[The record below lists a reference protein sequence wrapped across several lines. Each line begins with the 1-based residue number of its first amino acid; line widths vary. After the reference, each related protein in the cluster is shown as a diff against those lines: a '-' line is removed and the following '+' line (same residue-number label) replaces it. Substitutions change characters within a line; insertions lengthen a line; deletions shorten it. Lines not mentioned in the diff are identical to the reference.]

1 MVTQNTNANVE
12 AARMIASELG
22 QPTRGKGVDR
32 LAADLGDGPH
42 NHPWLNQLPSV
53 EPSANLTEAERIDL
67 DECVD
72 RYGHNRKV
80 LYGTVEL
87 LCARRMTAQWKYDHR
102 KSLSVHAT
110 AAQVPEEL
118 PLEPFDGVTPADGGG
133 VA

>member
-1 MVTQNTNANVE
+1 MVSQPNQPE
-12 AARMIASELG
+12 QSFARELASELG

-110 AAQVPEEL
+110 AAQVP
-118 PLEPFDGVTPADGGG
+118 DGFYPNTEIEGEMP
-133 VA
+133 